1 MWNTNFYDLTNGLVY
16 MHIRYAAWSQQ

>member
-1 MWNTNFYDLTNGLVY
+1 MWNTNFFNLTHGLVY